1 MYIVSLTYT
10 ASLERIDDALPA
22 HRAFLDAQ
30 FAAGLFI
37 AAGPTVPRDGGVI
50 VASNMERTRLDAIL
64 ASDPFALQGL
74 AAYTVTEFKATRLA
88 PGLNLPRPEAQ

>member
-22 HRAFLDAQ
+22 HRDYLAAQ
-30 FAAGLFI
+30 FAAGNFV
-37 AAGPTVPRDGGVI
+37 AAGPKVPRDGGVI
-50 VASNMERTRLDAIL
+50 LASNMERARLDAIL
-64 ASDPFALQGL
+64 AADPFAEQGL

-88 PGLNLPRPEAQ
+88 PNLNLPRAEAS